1 MLMTPWFRTLQ
12 QTLARKLSRGLAT
25 NRRSRRNG
33 ISLRLEPLEERIV
46 PAIITVTSATD
57 ISSPGFVTLRE
68 AIQAANTNLSVNGSV
83 AGAATGDTIQF
94 SLALAGSTITLN
106 GTQLP
111 TISSTASAADT
122 LTIEGLGIN
131 LLSISGNFTSRIFQ
145 VGTTNNVA
153 NTVTI
158 SGLTLMDGDSSP
170 AGGGGLLND
179 GTLTINTCVI
189 TGNTSFS
196 GGGIEN
202 NGTLTVNNST
212 ISDNTAVGGSGNGG
226 GIANLSGRM
235 LTINNSMVSGNS
247 ADANGGGL
255 SNGGTMILNYSTI
268 SANNAGN
275 GSGGSDNGGGIANLS
290 GSTTLTIDSSTIT
303 GNSADNN
310 GGGIDNA
317 GPLTISNSTISG
329 NAAAINGGG
338 IDNSANQVMITFS
351 TLAGNTAT
359 SSGGAINNASGN
371 VTIANSTI
379 SGNVVE
385 NSSGSTGGGGISNS
399 GFLTVGSSTIC
410 DNTIIGGDGGGISND
425 LLAITT
431 LQSTI
436 VANNHATGLGH
447 ELVGRFLVSYSLIER
462 RLGATFKETV
472 PGSNRYGIDPRLG
485 PLAENGGP
493 TLTHALLPGS
503 PAINRGSNLG
513 IFAGTPAPVFE
524 QRGLGFVRAVGRADI
539 GAFEVQQKGSYLVRD
554 PNNGANRQLIVVG
567 SQFNDTISIAV
578 AGTLNVTIGTHVSRF
593 TLAGIVGIVVMGNDG
608 DDKITLNA
616 NVPVT
621 ISSILNGGSGDDSL
635 TGAGANDILL
645 GGEGNDTLLG
655 VGGKDVLIGGDGHDS
670 LIGGALDDLL
680 IAGATIYDNS
690 PTALNAIRSEW
701 VGTNA
706 YAIRVQNLS
715 QGLNG
720 APTLD
725 PTTVSDGFY
734 DPLLSDDAGLEFL
747 FYDQLLSL
755 DMIPIGAFPGQ
766 TKILV

>member
-1 MLMTPWFRTLQ
+1 MTSWFRTLQ
-12 QTLARKLSRGLAT
+12 QTVARKLSRGFST
-25 NRRSRRNG
+25 NRRSHRNA
-33 ISLRLEPLEERIV
+33 ISWRLEQLEERIV
-46 PAIITVTSATD
+46 PTIITVTSAADNVTVD
-57 ISSPGFVTLRE
+57 TLVTLRE
-68 AIQAANTNLSVNGSV
+68 AIIAANTNTSQDTSAVGSPL
-83 AGAATGDTIQF
+83 GDVIQF
-94 SLALAGSTITLN
+94 ASALAGSTITLN

-111 TISSTASAADT
+111 TISTTANPVFDT

-131 LLSISGNFTSRIFQ
+131 LLSISGNFTSRIFR
-145 VGTTNNVA
+145 VGAA
-153 NTVTI
+153 NTVMI

-179 GTLTINTCVI
+179 GTLTINTCMI
-189 TGNTSFS
+189 SGNTSFS

-202 NGTLTVNNST
+202 AGTLTVNNST
-212 ISDNTAVGGSGNGG
+212 ISENTAGGGSGNGG
-226 GIANLSGRM
+226 GIANLSGRTA
-235 LTINNSMVSGNS
+235 TINNSMVSGNS

-255 SNGGTMILNYSTI
+255 SNGGTLTINYSTI
-268 SANNAGN
+268 SANIAGG
-275 GSGGSDNGGGIANLS
+275 GSGNGGGIANLS
-290 GSTTLTIDSSTIT
+290 GSTMLTINSSTIT
-303 GNSADNN
+303 GNSADAN
-310 GGGIDNA
+310 GGGLDNA
-317 GPLTISNSTISG
+317 GPLTVSNSTLSG
-329 NAAAINGGG
+329 NVAGNSGGG
-338 IDNSANQVMITFS
+338 LENSGSLVMITFS
-351 TLAGNTAT
+351 TLAGNTA
-359 SSGGAINNASGN
+359 SLNGGAIDNISGN
-371 VTIANSTI
+371 VTIGNSTI
-379 SGNVVE
+379 SGNRAE
-385 NSSGSTGGGGISNS
+385 SSGGGSSGGGIANS
-399 GFLTVGSSTIC
+399 GLLTVGSSTIC
-410 DNTIIGGDGGGISND
+410 DNTVTGNGGGIANNV
-425 LLAITT
+425 LAITN
-431 LQSTI
+431 LRSTI
-436 VANNHATGLGH
+436 VANNDATAAGD
-447 ELVGRFLVSYSLIER
+447 ELNGRFLAEYSLIER

-472 PGSNRYGIDPRLG
+472 AGSNRYGIDPLLG

-513 IFAGTPAPVFE
+513 IFAGSPAPSFE

-539 GAFEVQQKGSYLVRD
+539 GAVEVQQKGSYLVRD

-567 SQFNDTISIAV
+567 SQLNDTISVAV
-578 AGTLNVTIGTHVSRF
+578 AGTLNVTIGTQISRF

-655 VGGKDVLIGGDGHDS
+655 GGGKDVLIGGDGHDS

-701 VGTNA
+701 VSTNA
-706 YAIRVQNLS
+706 YANRVQNLS
-715 QGLNG
+715 QGSNG

-734 DPLLSDDAGLEFL
+734 DSLLSDDAGSEFV
-747 FYDQLLSL
+747 FYDQF
-755 DMIPIGAFPGQ
+755 DFIAAFPGQ
-766 TKILV
+766 TKVQV

>member
-1 MLMTPWFRTLQ
+1 MLMTPWIRRVQ

-33 ISLRLEPLEERIV
+33 ISCRLEQLEERIV
-46 PAIITVTSATD
+46 PTIITVTAAD
-57 ISSPGFVTLRE
+57 DLNVAGQVTLRE
-68 AIQAANTNLSVNGSV
+68 AIIAANTNSSQDGSAV
-83 AGAATGDTIQF
+83 GAVTGDIIRF
-94 SLALAGSTITLN
+94 SPALAGSTIVLN

-111 TISSTASAADT
+111 AISTTATAADT

-131 LLSISGNFTSRIFQ
+131 LLSISGNFTSRIFR
-145 VGTTNNVA
+145 VGAA
-153 NTVTI
+153 NTVMI
-158 SGLTLMDGDSSP
+158 SGLTLMDGDSSTL
-170 AGGGGLLND
+170 GGGGLLND
-179 GTLTINTCVI
+179 GTLTINSCVI
-189 TGNTSFS
+189 SGNTSFS

-202 NGTLTVNNST
+202 NGTLTINNST
-212 ISDNTAVGGSGNGG
+212 ISENTAGGGSGNGG
-226 GIANLSGRM
+226 GIANLSGST
-235 LTINNSMVSGNS
+235 LTINNSAISSNF

-255 SNGGTMILNYSTI
+255 SNGGTLTITYSTI

-290 GSTTLTIDSSTIT
+290 GSTMLTIDSSTIT

-329 NAAAINGGG
+329 NSAAINGGG
-338 IDNSANQVMITFS
+338 LENSGNLVTITSS

-359 SSGGAINNASGN
+359 SSGGAIDNASGN
-371 VTIANSTI
+371 VTILNSTI
-379 SGNVVE
+379 SGNIVD
-385 NSSGSTGGGGISNS
+385 NSSGSLGGGGISNS
-399 GFLTVGSSTIC
+399 GFLTVGNSTIC

-425 LLAITT
+425 PLAITN
-431 LQSTI
+431 LRSTI
-436 VANNHATGLGH
+436 VANNDALYGDD
-447 ELVGRFLVSYSLIER
+447 LVGQFLAEYSLIER

-472 PGSNRYGIDPRLG
+472 AGSNRYGIDPRLG

-503 PAINRGSNLG
+503 PAINRGSNPR
-513 IFAGTPAPVFE
+513 IFASSPPPSFE
-524 QRGLGFVRAVGRADI
+524 QRGLGFVREVGRADI
-539 GAFEVQQKGSYLVRD
+539 GAVEVQQKGSYLVRD
-554 PNNGANRQLIVVG
+554 LTSPAMRQVIVVG
-567 SQFNDTISIAV
+567 SQLNDTITVSVSGTTLSVVFASGGTQKFTPIA
-578 AGTLNVTIGTHVSRF
+578 N
-593 TLAGIVGIVVMGNDG
+593 IVGIVVMGNDG
-608 DDKITLNA
+608 DDKITLA
-616 NVPVT
+616 ASVPVT
-621 ISSILNGGSGDDSL
+621 INGILNGGSGDDSL

-670 LIGGALDDLL
+670 LTGGALDDLL

-701 VGTNA
+701 TMTPL
-706 YAIRVQNLS
+706 YADRVRNLS
-715 QGLNG
+715 QGSNG

-747 FYDQLLSL
+747 FYDRFDL
-755 DMIPIGAFPGQ
+755 IPIGAFPLQ
-766 TKILV
+766 TKILLP

>member
-1 MLMTPWFRTLQ
+1 MTSWFRTLQ
-12 QTLARKLSRGLAT
+12 QTVARKLSRGFST
-25 NRRSRRNG
+25 NRRSHRNA
-33 ISLRLEPLEERIV
+33 ISWRLEQLEERIV
-46 PAIITVTSATD
+46 PTIITVTSAADNVTVD
-57 ISSPGFVTLRE
+57 TLVTLRE
-68 AIQAANTNLSVNGSV
+68 AIIAANTNTSQDTSAVGSPL
-83 AGAATGDTIQF
+83 GDVIQF
-94 SLALAGSTITLN
+94 ASALAGSTITLN

-111 TISSTASAADT
+111 TISTTANPVFDT

-131 LLSISGNFTSRIFQ
+131 LLSISGNFTSRIFR
-145 VGTTNNVA
+145 VGAA
-153 NTVTI
+153 NTVMI

-179 GTLTINTCVI
+179 GTLTINTCMI
-189 TGNTSFS
+189 SGNTSFS

-202 NGTLTVNNST
+202 AGTLTVNNST
-212 ISDNTAVGGSGNGG
+212 ISENTAGGGSGNGG
-226 GIANLSGRM
+226 GIANLSGRTA
-235 LTINNSMVSGNS
+235 TINNSMVSGNS

-255 SNGGTMILNYSTI
+255 SNGGTLTINYSTI
-268 SANNAGN
+268 SANIAGG

-290 GSTTLTIDSSTIT
+290 GSTMLTINSSTIT

-329 NAAAINGGG
+329 NSAAINGGG
-338 IDNSANQVMITFS
+338 LENSGNLVTITFS
-351 TLAGNTAT
+351 TLAGNTAS

-371 VTIANSTI
+371 VTIINSTI
-379 SGNVVE
+379 SGNSVD
-385 NSSGSTGGGGISNS
+385 NGGGGSTGGGGISNS
-399 GFLTVGSSTIC
+399 GFLVVASSTIS
-410 DNTIIGGDGGGISND
+410 DNVIIGGDGGGISSD
-425 LLAITT
+425 LFAITN
-431 LQSTI
+431 LRSTI
-436 VANNHATGLGH
+436 VANNDALFGDDV
-447 ELVGRFLVSYSLIER
+447 VGRFLAEYSLIER
-462 RLGATFKETV
+462 RLGATFQETV
-472 PGSNRYGIDPRLG
+472 AGSNRYGIDPRLG

-513 IFAGTPAPVFE
+513 IFAGTPAPSFE

-539 GAFEVQQKGSYLVRD
+539 GAVEVQQKGSYLVRD

-567 SQFNDTISIAV
+567 SQLNDTITVSV
-578 AGTLNVTIGTHVSRF
+578 LGTLNVTIGTHVSRF

-608 DDKITLNA
+608 DDKINA
-616 NVPVT
+616 IVPVT
-621 ISSILNGGSGDDSL
+621 ISSILNGGAGDDSL
-635 TGAGANDILL
+635 TGSGANDILL

-655 VGGKDVLIGGDGHDS
+655 AGGKDVLIGGDGHDS
-670 LIGGALDDLL
+670 LTGGAGDDLL

-706 YAIRVQNLS
+706 YAIRVQNLN

-734 DPLLSDDAGLEFL
+734 DSLLSDDAGSEFV
-747 FYDQLLSL
+747 FYDQF
-755 DMIPIGAFPGQ
+755 DFIAAFPGQ
-766 TKILV
+766 TKVQV